1 MVLSQDSSQ
10 ENSEVSS
17 SVHCLWLPSTRGVML
32 ALIAVMWGALWGM
45 VVAALGL
52 WLSLATA
59 GRPGFRREEGAML
72 LVHSIQWLALRTPGG
87 WVGRK
92 TIK

>member
-1 MVLSQDSSQ
+1 
-10 ENSEVSS
+10 
-17 SVHCLWLPSTRGVML
+17 ML
-32 ALIAVMWGALWGM
+32 ALRVIEVMWGALWGM
-45 VVAALGL
+45 VVAALSL

-59 GRPGFRREEGAML
+59 GRPGFRREEGTML
-72 LVHSIQWLALRTPGG
+72 LVNSMQLLALRTPGG